1 MRVALPAQPS
11 TVKVF
16 APTPAV
22 RLTISTLTS
31 ESLPNPASVAAAS
44 VKSTLADSVTTSLPM
59 PPSKVSLP
67 SRPDSVSSPS
77 RPESALSLA
86 LPRSVSASAVPVTFS
101 SPVAV
106 ESVSVNPAETA
117 CAVVTARSRLT
128 PPFASVVKSS
138 KSVSASADSTIVT
151 FADTVPVKT

>member
-1 MRVALPAQPS
+1 MRVAFPVQPS

-16 APTPAV
+16 APIPAV
-22 RLTISTLTS
+22 RLTVSTLAS
-31 ESLPNPASVAAAS
+31 ESLPTPASVAPAS
-44 VKSTLADSVTTSLPM
+44 VKSTSADSVTTSLPV

-67 SRPDSVSSPS
+67 SRPDSVSSPA
-77 RPESALSLA
+77 RPESTLCLV
-86 LPRSVSASAVPVTFS
+86 LPRSVSASAVPITFS

-106 ESVSVNPAETA
+106 ESVSVKPAETVW
-117 CAVVTARSRLT
+117 AVVTARSRLT

-151 FADTVPVKT
+151 FADAVPVKT